1 VSTERYCVFNLT
13 RQAFLSLGVS
23 IADTQW
29 ARLRGLIG
37 RLRLR
42 CDEGL
47 WVVPSQGVH
56 TIGLTFP
63 IDVVYLDDNARVV
76 EVVEHLGPFRTGP
89 LRRRSRSVLELP
101 TRSVFCSNTQI
112 GDQFLICPPEELAA
126 QLVPQ
131 AGGSPGVG
139 QVDSSQPVP
148 SPALPAP
155 KSNGHEGAS
164 PVSAQIDSSQPVP
177 SPAVPTPKSNGHWG
191 SRLRMWFSGAGERRQ
206 TERAPLSGVAAF
218 YWEGGIPEPHDVLN
232 MSESGA
238 FIRATRSWYPG
249 TIIELSLQQKITD
262 MEKRSDWRASVTVS
276 GKVVRSGAEGIGMQF
291 LYKHPGDRLG
301 VRKFL
306 AAMKVGGG

>member
-1 VSTERYCVFNLT
+1 MGSSGAGRESVRARRSTVSKERYCVFNLT

-29 ARLRGLIG
+29 GRLRGLIG

-63 IDVVYLDDNARVV
+63 IDVVYLDANSRVIH
-76 EVVEHLGPFRTGP
+76 VVEHLGPFRAGP

-112 GDQFLICPPEELAA
+112 GDQFLICPAEELAS

-131 AGGSPGVG
+131 AGAPPGGG
-139 QVDSSQPVP
+139 QVESSQPGP
-148 SPALPAP
+148 GPAT
-155 KSNGHEGAS
+155 
-164 PVSAQIDSSQPVP
+164 
-177 SPAVPTPKSNGHWG
+177 PTSGSNGHWG
-191 SRLRMWFSGAGERRQ
+191 ARLRRWLWPVGERR
-206 TERAPLSGVAAF
+206 RAGRSPLSGVAAY
-218 YWEGGIPEPHDVLN
+218 YWEGGVPEPHDVLN

-249 TIIELSLQQKITD
+249 TIIELTLQQKIVD
-262 MEKRSDWRASVTVS
+262 LEKRSDWRASVTVS
-276 GKVVRSGAEGIGMQF
+276 GRVVRSGVDGIGMQF
-291 LYKHPGDRLG
+291 LYTHSGDRLG

-306 AAMKVGGG
+306 AAMKEGGS